1 MPFRSYLGFMSIQEI
16 ENAVAKLS
24 PQELSVFSQWF
35 EEYVADQWDQQIER
49 DAKAGRLN
57 DALDRAVEH
66 REAGRCTPL

>member
-1 MPFRSYLGFMSIQEI
+1 MSIQEI
-16 ENAVAKLS
+16 QNAVAKLS

-35 EEYVADQWDQQIER
+35 EDFVADQWDRQIER

-57 DALDRAVEH
+57 EVLERAEQH

>member
-1 MPFRSYLGFMSIQEI
+1 MSIQEI

-57 DALDRAVEH
+57 EALDRAREQ